1 MYINQ
6 SIYQKLDTVCAE
18 YGAQWIAVTKLRPV
32 AALAELY
39 TMGKRSFGE
48 NKAQEL
54 CDKYVILPKDIDWH
68 FIGHLQ
74 SNKVKQIIDK
84 VSTIHAVDTMKLLN
98 EIQKPFTVLEL
109 NNKYDVTIVVSG
121 GGMSGQAGAIRL
133 AIAKALVVMNE
144 DYKSALKRA
153 ELLGR
158 DPREKERKKFGLKG
172 ARKQRQFT
180 KR

>member
-1 MYINQ
+1 MATATKGYFYALGRRKSVTARARVKNGKGSITING
-6 SIYQKLDTVCAE
+6 KTAE
-18 YGAQWIAVTKLRPV
+18 DY
-32 AALAELY
+32 
-39 TMGKRSFGE
+39 F
-48 NKAQEL
+48 
-54 CDKYVILPKDIDWH
+54 
-68 FIGHLQ
+68 
-74 SNKVKQIIDK
+74 SNSK
-84 VSTIHAVDTMKLLN
+84 SLLN
-98 EIQKPFTVLEL
+98 ELQKPFTVLEL

-144 DYKSALKRA
+144 DYKSTLKRA

-172 ARKQRQFT
+172 ARKHRQFT